1 MGYDLLSL
9 QDELEMGAK
18 KPLGL
23 IFSREELSQVAE
35 AKNSTMDH
43 GDFDR
48 NKKNRKL
55 VGLLK

>member
-1 MGYDLLSL
+1 VGYDLLSL

-48 NKKNRKL
+48 NKKIGNS
-55 VGLLK
+55 